1 MLKLTLVLT
10 LAVLVFPRAARADC
24 CVGPPVNVVL
34 AHWTPLSATLSP
46 SVRTDEPGETYGAS
60 IRADLK
66 VGNHLIAKLS
76 TVTVTG
82 ITAAAPQR
90 VHFRVPARVRRDAA
104 RYGTRTHHRH
114 GTVTFI
120 VTPSQE
126 GRPQQGFSDKPY
138 GDDGFVTLP
147 RSAH

>member
-1 MLKLTLVLT
+1 MIRLTLALT
-10 LAVLVFPRAARADC
+10 LAVLVFSPDARADC

-34 AHWTPLSATLSP
+34 AHWTPLTATLNP
-46 SVRTDEPGETYGAS
+46 SVSTDETGETYGAS

-66 VGNHLIAKLS
+66 VGHHLIAKLD

-82 ITAAAPQR
+82 ITPAAPQR
-90 VHFRVPARVRRDAA
+90 VHFRVSARVRRDAA
-104 RYGTRTHHRH
+104 RYGARAHHRH

-126 GRPQQGFSDKPY
+126 GPPQQGFSNKPY

-147 RSAH
+147 R